1 MTQTMPVIFAGHG
14 SPMNAIED
22 NEYSRGWRALSA
34 SLPRPRG
41 ILCVSAHWE
50 TRGLGVTAMQSPR
63 TIYDFY
69 GFPDELYARAYPAPG
84 DPALA
89 QEVRRLIKSGDTQL
103 DLSWG
108 LDHGTWSVLCQMY
121 PQADIPV
128 LQLSLDRNRDAA
140 YHYRVGQELAALREQ
155 GILILGS
162 GNIVHNLRLIQ
173 WNDTAYD
180 WALEFDKQ
188 AADWIEAGDHTS
200 LVEYD
205 KAGRAAAL
213 AINSAEHYLPLLYVL
228 GAGGKKG
235 QASFSNE
242 RVSMGSMS
250 MRCVVIK

>member
-1 MTQTMPVIFAGHG
+1 MTETMPVVFVGHG

-22 NEYSRGWRALSA
+22 NEYSRGWRALA
-34 SLPRPRG
+34 AALPRPRG
-41 ILCVSAHWE
+41 IVCISAHWE
-50 TRGLGVTAMQSPR
+50 TRGLGVTAMERPR

-69 GFPDELYARAYPAPG
+69 GFPDELYARTYPAPG

-89 QEVRRLIKSGDTQL
+89 QEVRRLIKSGDAQL

-173 WNDTAYD
+173 WREMAYD
-180 WALEFDKQ
+180 WAVEFDQQ
-188 AADWIEAGDHTS
+188 AADWITAGDHAA
-200 LVEYD
+200 LVAYE
-205 KAGRAAAL
+205 KAGRAADL
-213 AINSAEHYLPLLYVL
+213 SINSAEHYLPLLYVL
-228 GAGGKKG
+228 GAGGTARKV
-235 QASFSNE
+235 SFVNE

-250 MRCVVIK
+250 MRCVVLS